1 MSVSIFILVST
12 KLDLKGHNKICSTF
26 VLVKLLINLIICQ
39 HIFILHNLKQ
49 THECLYVAVF
59 FNLMFCSF
67 FGYKC
72 RWAHVY
78 NPLLLRLPQVSNLSN
93 LCTAV
98 GGDQNKEF
106 RGNISFLR
114 EIYCF
119 CIFHIT
125 KKPKII
131 IIRSN
136 LIDELGFC
144 WTVIS
149 HQGFSPFPSTSV
161 RAQGLFVF
169 LPQSTVHNLSTSE
182 MSVPVYSFLD
192 FPTFPPILSTTISQ
206 EYWDLVAHIR
216 VARIAS
222 VTNTFA
228 WKDVFQ

>member
-131 IIRSN
+131 SIRSN

-149 HQGFSPFPSTSV
+149 HQSFSPFPSTSV

-169 LPQSTVHNLSTSE
+169 LPQSTQYTIWVHLRWAFLYIVPWTSLPFHRFYQQQYPRSTE
-182 MSVPVYSFLD
+182 
-192 FPTFPPILSTTISQ
+192 I
-206 EYWDLVAHIR
+206 
-216 VARIAS
+216 
-222 VTNTFA
+222 
-228 WKDVFQ
+228 

>member
-26 VLVKLLINLIICQ
+26 VLVKLLIYLIICQ

-78 NPLLLRLPQVSNLSN
+78 NPLLRPCERLPQLSDLSN

-106 RGNISFLR
+106 RGVLSFLR
-114 EIYCF
+114 EKGPRGGIRIYCF

-131 IIRSN
+131 SIRSN
-136 LIDELGFC
+136 LINELGFC

-149 HQGFSPFPSTSV
+149 HQSFSPFPSTSV

-169 LPQSTVHNLSTSE
+169 LPQSTQYTIWVHLRWAFLYIVPWTSLPFHRFYQQQYPRSTE
-182 MSVPVYSFLD
+182 
-192 FPTFPPILSTTISQ
+192 I
-206 EYWDLVAHIR
+206 
-216 VARIAS
+216 
-222 VTNTFA
+222 
-228 WKDVFQ
+228 